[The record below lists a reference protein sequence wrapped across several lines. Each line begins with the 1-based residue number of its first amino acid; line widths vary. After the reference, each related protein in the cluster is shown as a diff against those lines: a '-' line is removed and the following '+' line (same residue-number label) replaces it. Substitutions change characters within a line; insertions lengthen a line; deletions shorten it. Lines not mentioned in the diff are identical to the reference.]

1 MTNQTNVDL
10 WLERTKPH
18 QRTAL
23 ENASREFGDNDV
35 FTVNTLEAIYGQE
48 SSFGKNL
55 RKNKKKR
62 YQGCSW
68 THTS

>member
-35 FTVNTLEAIYGQE
+35 FTVNTLEAIYGQD
-48 SSFGKNL
+48 K
-55 RKNKKKR
+55 
-62 YQGCSW
+62 
-68 THTS
+68 